1 MRCAPERR
9 GWRASLLLGLVLLAR
24 PAPAAVGTVL
34 PAAPSAAPGRV
45 APLAPDPLAVAR
57 ARWLEGDPAA
67 VVATLQPWLAAR
79 KGPAGR
85 TRAAAALLLGAAEE
99 ARGNHNLASA
109 HYAAARKSGGPVAP
123 YGAFAEARVDLARG
137 RPSAAARGCAAL
149 RTAHPD
155 SPLAE
160 ECLLVLADAHAATG
174 ARGAALAAY
183 KEWLEAHPDSPRE
196 EEIRLAIARSAAR
209 TAPAEGIALL
219 VELGLNHGWPSTDL
233 AVHEELARLRALGH
247 ANAALPTDLA
257 SQRRRCASLKRS
269 GRLPEAWELFQKIA
283 AKAADDPETA
293 AWVESNEDT
302 YAWGT
307 RQYDRAARTMA
318 ARYASAPD
326 AELAWQIFR
335 AWSRHGDWAEATR
348 WGHTGLSAHGASG
361 RWRGAGKDVAWA
373 EMLGGQHAEAA
384 ARFAALGKGNR
395 KYAFYAAFNHL
406 RAGAHA
412 AAAAGFDALL
422 ASPGDWASAAHY
434 WRAQARDA
442 AGDTSGAA
450 ADRSAARQQDD
461 TGWYSLLLDRPE
473 AAGRDGRWP
482 GLPAGALPAWRAPSD
497 APGALVARFAAE
509 IPLLEGV
516 HPPRPALLDPS
527 RPVSWPGWEDL
538 QAPPTRP
545 AAAPPPAPPPEAP
558 GLAVPGAPFACAWYD
573 PSATARDITGF
584 AERHAALWP
593 DLPAAA
599 DLARAGLL
607 VESARLVHPA
617 FNEWRDATQGKGP
630 RAAQVKAAKLSIAEW
645 RPVLLY
651 TGDHHNAHRA
661 CWGLDRGVEDAA
673 ARIEAARLAWPVV
686 EPGVIWPH
694 ARTWDVDPWLVLGIM
709 RQESTYRNTALSP
722 VGAIG
727 LIQVMPRTGA
737 RVAAMLG
744 DQRYSPADLEDPS
757 TNLRYGVY
765 YLSRLL
771 DRFDGVFPL
780 AVGSYNGGPHNV
792 SRWMTHHRASAPL
805 DAIVEMMEYD
815 ETRDYVKKVS
825 GNYARY
831 ARLYEPTTPPVAVPR
846 AVTGDDPAVIDF

>member
-1 MRCAPERR
+1 MRSAPEAPRR
-9 GWRASLLLGLVLLAR
+9 AALALAAALLLAR

-45 APLAPDPLAVAR
+45 APLPPDPLAVAR
-57 ARWLEGDPAA
+57 ARWLEGDPAG
-67 VVATLQPWLAAR
+67 VVAALEPWLNAK
-79 KGPAGR
+79 KGPQGR
-85 TRAAAALLLGAAEE
+85 TRAAAALLLGSAEE
-99 ARGNHNLASA
+99 ARGNYNLASA
-109 HYAAARKSGGPVAP
+109 QYAAARKSGGPVAP

-149 RTAHPD
+149 RTASPD
-155 SPLAE
+155 SPLAD

-183 KEWLEAHPDSPRE
+183 QEWLSAHPDSPRE

-209 TAPAEGIALL
+209 SAPATGIPLL

-233 AVHEELARLRALGH
+233 AVQEELARLRALGH

-257 SQRRRCASLKRS
+257 SQRRRCASFKRS
-269 GRLPEAWELFQKIA
+269 GRLPEAWELFQQIA
-283 AKAADDPETA
+283 AQAADDPETA
-293 AWVESNEDT
+293 AWVEANEDS

-307 RQYDRAARTMA
+307 RQYDRAARTLA
-318 ARYASAPD
+318 ERYAAAPD

-348 WGHTGLSAHGASG
+348 WGHTGLQAHGTSG

-373 EMLGGQHAEAA
+373 EMLGGRHAEAA
-384 ARFAALGKGNR
+384 TRFEGLGRSNR

-406 RAGAHA
+406 QAGAHA
-412 AAAAGFDALL
+412 AAIAGFDTLL
-422 ASPGDWASAAHY
+422 AAPGDWAAAALY
-434 WRAQARDA
+434 WRAQAREAAGDA
-442 AGDTSGAA
+442 AGAT
-450 ADRSAARQQDD
+450 ADRAAARQKDD
-461 TGWYSLLLDRPE
+461 TGWYTLLLDRPAGE
-473 AAGRDGRWP
+473 GRDGRWA
-482 GLPAGALPAWRAPSD
+482 GLPAGALPDWRPPAD
-497 APGALVARFAAE
+497 EPGALVARFPAE
-509 IPLLEGV
+509 IPLLAGV
-516 HPPRPALLDPS
+516 HPPRAALLDPS
-527 RPVSWPGWEDL
+527 RPVSWPAWEEL
-538 QAPPTRP
+538 GATAPAPASPARP
-545 AAAPPPAPPPEAP
+545 AQPEPP

-573 PSATARDITGF
+573 PSAAARDITAF
-584 AERHAALWP
+584 AERHAAVWK

-617 FNEWRDATQGKGP
+617 FNEWRDATQGKGA
-630 RAAQVKAAKLSIAEW
+630 RAAQIKALKLSIAEW
-645 RPVLLY
+645 RPVLLF

-661 CWGLDRGVEDAA
+661 CWGLDRGVEDVA
-673 ARIEAARLAWPVV
+673 ARVEAARLAWPVV

-694 ARTWDVDPWLVLGIM
+694 SRAWDVDPWLVLGIM

-757 TNLRYGVY
+757 TNLRYGVF

-792 SRWMTHHRASAPL
+792 SRWMTHHKAAASL

-831 ARLYEPTTPPVAVPR
+831 VRLYEPSAPPVAVPR